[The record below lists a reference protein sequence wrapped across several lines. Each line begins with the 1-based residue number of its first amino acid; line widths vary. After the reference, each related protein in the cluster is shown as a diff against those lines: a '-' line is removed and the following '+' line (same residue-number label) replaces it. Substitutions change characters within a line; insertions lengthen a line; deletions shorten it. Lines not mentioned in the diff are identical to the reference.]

1 MLKGDNFSS
10 KEKKSYKKRS
20 VTEQHTA
27 NKPISRSSWLEM
39 DERKL
44 WSMNS
49 LLHKEYGQYEQKKR
63 DNKRRQ
69 LEQCLYWIK
78 KQDHLRET
86 HGFQLLCLVDQE
98 SVFHSHQGQSVPSSV
113 VTEGSFYSSAMPVFP
128 LSGNKQ
134 RSGSQI
140 LQTAL
145 SLPRKTGVIEESNP
159 NFGNFTAFV
168 VKFKLG
174 QKRTWILL
182 PLWPTCMAA
191 VFIQLNVQTNK
202 QNRKAPEWIQILTE
216 QKERIGKQSAG
227 LSLLLSSDVQ

>member
-78 KQDHLRET
+78 KT
-86 HGFQLLCLVDQE
+86 G
-98 SVFHSHQGQSVPSSV
+98 PS
-113 VTEGSFYSSAMPVFP
+113 EGNSWVS
-128 LSGNKQ
+128 
-134 RSGSQI
+134 
-140 LQTAL
+140 
-145 SLPRKTGVIEESNP
+145 
-159 NFGNFTAFV
+159 
-168 VKFKLG
+168 
-174 QKRTWILL
+174 
-182 PLWPTCMAA
+182 AA
-191 VFIQLNVQTNK
+191 VFSWS
-202 QNRKAPEWIQILTE
+202 RKRLPFTSMTICTFIC
-216 QKERIGKQSAG
+216 RDRRVI
-227 LSLLLSSDVQ
+227 LLLSYACFSSIWKQTTVWFTNSADCFKFTTKNRSDWGEQPKLW